1 MRIALNKFDFLAK
14 IILSSISIL
23 ICFNFNNFSHFL
35 FRLPFF
41 IFYVVSAF
49 CVNCNISYEVKSG
62 ITWLG
67 YINR

>member
-1 MRIALNKFDFLAK
+1 MWTAFAGVSVSKLTLFWKLRFLT
-14 IILSSISIL
+14 
-23 ICFNFNNFSHFL
+23 FL
-35 FRLPFF
+35 YFRLPFF